1 MGRLDG
7 KVAIVTGA
15 GRGVGREHALA
26 LAAEGAAVVVN
37 DLGGSTTGEGSD
49 LAPAAEVV
57 SAIRAAGGRAVA
69 NGSNVAD
76 WKSAGELVGQ
86 AIDEFGDLDI
96 LVNNAGILRDK
107 SIANMTEEEWDSV
120 VAVHLKGHG
129 ATMHHACAYWRDR
142 SKAGEPVD
150 AAVVNTTSVSGILGQ
165 FGQTNY
171 GAAKAGIAAMTV
183 IAQLEMERYGVRVNC
198 IAPYA
203 RTRLTGNAPQSSHGF
218 DALDPANIA
227 PFVVYL
233 ASPGCPMKGKVFFV
247 HGGKVQLARPWHL
260 AETIAKE
267 GRWTVDELFGAATP
281 LAEIDVAPVMPA

>member
-69 NGSNVAD
+69 NGSNVAN
-76 WKSAGELVGQ
+76 WESAGELVVQ
-86 AIDEFGDLDI
+86 AIDEFGHLDI

-107 SIANMTEEEWDSV
+107 SIANMTEEEWDPV

-129 ATMHHACAYWRDR
+129 ATLHHACAYWRDR

-171 GAAKAGIAAMTV
+171 GAAKAGIAALTV

-203 RTRLTGNAPQSSHGF
+203 RTRLIGNAPPSSDGF

-247 HGGKVQLARPWHL
+247 HGGKVQLARPWRL

-267 GRWTVDELFGAATP
+267 GRWTVDELFAAAAP
-281 LAEIDVAPVMPA
+281 FAEIDLAPVMPA